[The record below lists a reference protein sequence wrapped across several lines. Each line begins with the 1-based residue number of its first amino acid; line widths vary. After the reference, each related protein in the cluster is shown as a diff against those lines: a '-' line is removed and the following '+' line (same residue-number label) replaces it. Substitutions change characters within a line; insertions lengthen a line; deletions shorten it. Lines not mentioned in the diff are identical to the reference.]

1 LENRDTRKLSDIDIK
16 DPLFIMPKPPIELDW
31 SWRDKLKKEKMAK
44 VKPSSYIISVT
55 NSTNKET
62 IIVLPEANKTL
73 QEQPNIPPGIK
84 NESNE
89 QQQAR

>member
-1 LENRDTRKLSDIDIK
+1 
-16 DPLFIMPKPPIELDW
+16 
-31 SWRDKLKKEKMAK
+31 MAK
-44 VKPSSYIISVT
+44 VKPSSYKITVT

-62 IIVLPEANKTL
+62 IVVLPEANKTL